1 MAEQDPKSSVF
12 TFNITP
18 GIKRDGVVFESQEF
32 TNGVWMR
39 FQRGVPKKIG
49 GYRQAFATNNGIP
62 RGMITQS
69 VAGTNY
75 VVVGSSGG
83 IDVFAAGT
91 SSTTG
96 TGPYSANILGT
107 YAPQTITGVTSQTV
121 FTVAGKKDTLFTSGK
136 VISFSQSGMPTY
148 TVQNC
153 TVSGSYPNQ
162 TSTITTTSAYVGT
175 PTTVYVVGDSIT
187 ADPNR
192 QWQFDVLFGG
202 GYSPAGVGQG
212 ALQLLAHGA
221 LNLQQ
226 VDSAIAQPIY
236 AGSILPDSANN
247 WFLSALS
254 DTAGQEPTGAQVK
267 IDGGVVAMYPFVVAY
282 GSNGLIINNH
292 VNQLPQDRTLNDW
305 NGPYANSVNIDAS
318 KVIRGMPIRGG
329 TASPSGL
336 FWTTAAL
343 IRMSFNPGGG
353 AGLYWNYDLLASKI
367 SVMSSNAIVQA
378 DGAFYWM
385 GVDRFY
391 VYNGNVQVLQNDKN
405 RNWLFYNLNYSQR
418 QKVWATFIPA
428 YSEIWWFY
436 PRGSATE
443 CNDAIIYNTQ
453 SKVWYDAGQA
463 VGTQR
468 SCGYTTEVFPRP
480 IWAGWNPQVN
490 IINQTAVSAQ
500 PSGLPSPQ
508 ANQFY
513 VLGDQTPAF
522 APGNFATLSI
532 DGSTGSVSV
541 SSSVYYFNN
550 GTDSSTLVTTANPLS
565 GATLPVAT
573 AVYAANSAGY
583 PAWEHESGVDRIAR
597 ANISSVYSS
606 FETNDVSWVGGGITG
621 DSPQGADMTMRVI
634 RVEPNFLQKGD
645 MTLTFLGRAYA
656 SSEKELVSETYTFSD
671 FTTKIDVRNV
681 DYRQLRLKFESD
693 VIGGDYELGRM
704 LMKVDFGSERPND

>member
-1 MAEQDPKSSVF
+1 MPDQDPKSSVF

-18 GIKRDGVVFESQEF
+18 GIKRDGVIFESQEF
-32 TNGVWMR
+32 TDGVWMR

-62 RGMITQS
+62 RGLITQS

-75 VVVGSSGG
+75 VVVGNSGG

-96 TGPYSANILGT
+96 TGPYSANILST
-107 YAPQTITGVTSQTV
+107 YAATKVASITSQTV
-121 FTVAGKKDTLFTSGK
+121 FTVAGKKDTTFALGTT
-136 VISFSQSGMPTY
+136 ISFNQSGTPTF
-148 TVQNC
+148 TVQAVA
-153 TVSGSYPNQ
+153 TTGSYPTQ
-162 TSTITTTSAYVGT
+162 VTTITTTSAYVGS
-175 PTTVYVVGDSIT
+175 PTMVYVVGSAIT
-187 ADPNR
+187 SDPYR

-212 ALQLLAHGA
+212 QLQLLAHGA
-221 LNLQQ
+221 LNLAQI
-226 VDSAIAQPIY
+226 DSAIAQPIY
-236 AGSILPDSANN
+236 AGNILPDSSNN
-247 WFLSALS
+247 WFLQALS
-254 DTAGQEPTGAQVK
+254 DTEGQQPTGQQVK
-267 IDGGVVAMYPFVVAY
+267 IDGGVVAMYPFVVGY

-292 VNQLPQDRTLNDW
+292 VNQDPTNRTLNDW
-305 NGPYANSVNIDAS
+305 NGAFANSVNIDAS

-378 DGAFYWM
+378 DGGFYWM

-405 RNWLFYNLNYSQR
+405 RNWLFYNINYSQR

-436 PRGSATE
+436 PRGTSTE

-453 SKVWYDAGQA
+453 SKTWYDAGQA
-463 VGTQR
+463 VGAQR
-468 SCGYTTEVFPRP
+468 SCGYTTEVFQRP
-480 IWAGWNPQVN
+480 IWADWNPSIN
-490 IINQTAVSAQ
+490 ITSQTATSAQ
-500 PSGLPSPQ
+500 PSGLPTPL

-513 VLGDQTPAF
+513 VLGDQSAAF
-522 APGNFATLSI
+522 APGNFATLSV
-532 DGSTGSVSV
+532 DGSTGSVSI

-550 GTDSSTLVTTANPLS
+550 GTDSSTLVTTSTPLVV
-565 GATLPVAT
+565 GGIPVLT
-573 AVYAANSAGY
+573 NIYSANSAGY
-583 PAWEHESGVDRIAR
+583 PAWEHESGVNRVQGAVIGS
-597 ANISSVYSS
+597 IYSS
-606 FETNDVSWVGGGITG
+606 FETNDVSWVGGGVTG
-621 DSPQGADMTMRVI
+621 DSPQGADVTMRVI
-634 RVEPNFLQKGD
+634 RVEPNFLQTGD

-656 SSEKELVSETYTFSD
+656 SSDTQLVSQPYVFSPA
-671 FTTKIDVRNV
+671 TTKIDVRNV

-693 VIGGDYELGRM
+693 AIDGDYELGRM
-704 LMKVDFGSERPND
+704 LIKVDYGSERPND